1 MMILTLKFANQVGN
15 KGAKLLLS
23 VKGLS

>member
-1 MMILTLKFANQVGN
+1 MILTHKFANQVGN

>member
-1 MMILTLKFANQVGN
+1 MILTLKFANHVGN
-15 KGAKLLLS
+15 KGAKLHLS

>member
-1 MMILTLKFANQVGN
+1 MILTLKFANHMGN
-15 KGAKLLLS
+15 KGAMLLLS